1 MNAQAARMAGFLVAT
16 LLTVGACGGGS
27 GGGIAAPPAPQPV
40 GGITRTGAA
49 VAIGPVTAFGSVVV
63 NGITYDTSAAA
74 ITVDGQLATQAD
86 LAVGDMVLIKGTIDD
101 DNTNAVAD
109 SVEFDDNVE
118 GPVTSVDTGTNVMV
132 VLGQTV
138 RFGDAIFDDN
148 CPADLNDLPTVA
160 AVEVSGPVLGDG
172 TIDATRIECKN
183 VLGEMEVTGIVS
195 ALGSDT
201 FMINDLLVNFTSFPA
216 AIDNFPTPGVI
227 SEGDPVEVKGNSFV
241 AGTNDLIATRVE
253 FKGNRFEDN
262 EGDHAEI
269 EGFVN
274 GFVSITE
281 FNVGVTP
288 VTTLPGTTTYEGG
301 SESDVGDNLKVE
313 VEGEF
318 DDLGVLNATHVE
330 IKRATTVRLTA
341 QVDST
346 NGSSFDMLG
355 ITVNTEQ
362 GRTRFED
369 KTGMVG
375 DSFNV
380 ANINTDD
387 YLEIRGQEVPAGS
400 GEVFALIV
408 ERDDLDTEAIIQG
421 FIETDPATTRPSI
434 TVLGSTIAAT
444 DGVTIYRN
452 DDETVI
458 ADPEEF
464 WGRISVGSLIKAKGT
479 EDMVQPRT
487 LNAEEIEIQIE

>member
-1 MNAQAARMAGFLVAT
+1 
-16 LLTVGACGGGS
+16 
-27 GGGIAAPPAPQPV
+27 
-40 GGITRTGAA
+40 
-49 VAIGPVTAFGSVVV
+49 
-63 NGITYDTSAAA
+63 
-74 ITVDGQLATQAD
+74 
-86 LAVGDMVLIKGTIDD
+86 
-101 DNTNAVAD
+101 
-109 SVEFDDNVE
+109 
-118 GPVTSVDTGTNVMV
+118 
-132 VLGQTV
+132 
-138 RFGDAIFDDN
+138 
-148 CPADLNDLPTVA
+148 
-160 AVEVSGPVLGDG
+160 
-172 TIDATRIECKN
+172 
-183 VLGEMEVTGIVS
+183 
-195 ALGSDT
+195 
-201 FMINDLLVNFTSFPA
+201 MINDLLVNFTSFPA

>member
-1 MNAQAARMAGFLVAT
+1 MNAQAARIAGFLVAT

-27 GGGIAAPPAPQPV
+27 GGGVAAPPPPQPV

-49 VAIGPVTAFGSVVV
+49 VAIGPVTGFGSVIV
-63 NGITYDTSAAA
+63 NGITYDTSTAEF
-74 ITVDGQLATQAD
+74 TVDGQLATQAD
-86 LAVGDMVLIKGTIDD
+86 LAVGDMVLVKGTIDD
-101 DNTNAVAD
+101 DNTNAVAE

-118 GPVTSVDTGTNVMV
+118 GPVASVDTGTNVMV
-132 VLGQTV
+132 VLGQSV

-148 CPADLNDLPTVA
+148 CPAELNDLPTVA
-160 AVEVSGPVLGDG
+160 AVEVSGQVLGDG

-227 SEGDPVEVKGNSFV
+227 GEGDPVEVKGNSFV

-288 VTTLPGTTTYEGG
+288 VTTIPGTTTYEGG
-301 SESDVGDNLKVE
+301 SEADVGDNLKVE

-318 DDLGVLNATHVE
+318 DDLGVLNATKVE
-330 IKRATTVRLTA
+330 IKQATTVRLTA

-346 NGSSFDMLG
+346 NGSSFVMLG

-380 ANINTDD
+380 GDIATDN
-387 YLEIRGQEVPAGS
+387 YVEVRGQEVPAGS

-421 FIETDPATTRPSI
+421 FIETNGVNRPLI
-434 TVLGSTIAAT
+434 TVLGDTIETNGAT
-444 DGVTIYRN
+444 VFRN
-452 DDETVI
+452 DDESVI
-458 ADPEEF
+458 ADPDEF
-464 WGRISVGSLIKAKGT
+464 WGRISAGSLIKAKGT
-479 EDMVQPRT
+479 EDMAQPRT
-487 LNAEEIEIQIE
+487 LIAEEVEIQAE